1 MSLQQDNPS
10 LTDPGTDPGTG
21 GGLPDPSTGGGS
33 PEPPR
38 VVGLAVA
45 CDPLL
50 GSVVTFTVNKAVS
63 GTSCSTVLLD
73 SDGNPIWSASFD
85 PSINA
90 RAYRIVGTHDGTY
103 YLEADNGLATKQVE
117 VFINCGN
124 LSTSDTLKLLVAHT
138 DETAAGDDGT
148 ITLTPTGGTSPITLE
163 VLVLSLNRATTSGT
177 TQRFEG
183 ILPDTYDVRT
193 TDSSTPPQVANS
205 TVTVLPYMPGRAGCK
220 DEYATNYDPL
230 ASTATSCDYA
240 PRWRSAW
247 GPAAA
252 PVHVPA
258 LAGQTEAYVV
268 AELLIGFRPGHP
280 LAAFRPQGKPVQLK
294 ATIGPDGYATFR
306 LGPYLRAVLG
316 SADGAGGRRLDI
328 NTETADDLYCGYE
341 LRRAVSGELL
351 DHGYV
356 LNAAVPDAQL
366 VDGRVLSSFARRP
379 SWPGYDWKRMQL
391 ASRNAGRYGAIDE
404 VHPDAVYLPCPSN
417 PLPVAWL
424 NPWGAWDFWVF
435 QGRPQLGDEVGEGQL
450 YNEASTGQRR
460 YSEPGAAFETFKA
473 TSGVFRGDDLLK
485 GLRTLWRSPQA
496 WYQPQPGAE
505 WVPIIVERG
514 TRDVGRMGVA
524 RQEVAI
530 SFSVAAPEWAQGQ

>member
-1 MSLQQDNPS
+1 MPLLEDNP
-10 LTDPGTDPGTG
+10 TGTG
-21 GGLPDPSTGGGS
+21 GST
-33 PEPPR
+33 PTPPKIFN
-38 VVGLAVA
+38 VAVA
-45 CDPLL
+45 CDPLE
-50 GSVVTFTVNKAVS
+50 GSVLTFVVNKAMS
-63 GTSCSTVLLD
+63 GTSCSVALVD
-73 SDGNPIWSASFD
+73 KDGNSAWGGGFENSV
-85 PSINA
+85 NA
-90 RAYRIVGTHDGTY
+90 RSFTVKGTPDGDYTI
-103 YLEADNGLATKQVE
+103 EADNGLANSSVP
-117 VFINCGN
+117 VFINCGKVA
-124 LSTSDTLKLLVAHT
+124 TSDTLKLLVAHT

-148 ITLTPTGGTSPITLE
+148 ITLTAVGGTNPITVE
-163 VLVLSLNRATTSGT
+163 VVELSLSHATTSGSP
-177 TQRFEG
+177 FEFGG
-183 ILPDTYDVRT
+183 ILPDTYDVRA
-193 TDSSTPPQVANS
+193 TDSSSPPQIVNS
-205 TVTVLPYMPGRAGCK
+205 TVTVLPYVPAKAGCK
-220 DEYATNYDPL
+220 DEYASNYDPL
-230 ASTATSCDYA
+230 ASTAGSCDYA
-240 PRWRSAW
+240 THWRSAW
-247 GPAAA
+247 GPAAV
-252 PVHVPA
+252 PVRVPA
-258 LAGQTEAYVV
+258 LAGQVEAYVV

-280 LAAFRPQGKPVQLK
+280 LAAFRPQGDPVPLK

-328 NTETADDLYCGYE
+328 NTETADDLFCGYE
-341 LRRAVSGELL
+341 LRRALSDELL

-356 LNAAVPDAQL
+356 VNAAVPDAQL
-366 VDGRVLSSFARRP
+366 VDGRVLSCFARRP

-391 ASRNAGRYGAIDE
+391 ASLSAGRYGNIDE
-404 VHPDAVYLPCPSN
+404 VYPDVVHLPCPSN

-435 QGRPQLGDEVGEGQL
+435 QGRPQLGDEVGEGHL

-496 WYQPQPGAE
+496 WYQPKPGAE

-530 SFSVAAPEWAQGQ
+530 SFALASPEYSQGQ